1 MKIAG
6 KRIPKGNILLLVSF
20 AAISLCFLL
29 IFSVARADRENN
41 MSKNNMYSGHQK
53 GFSIMH
59 AEEEQQW
66 ADVIPGLADEYD
78 RFAIY
83 VSVPDPE
90 IVVRGIF
97 TDGDVAVP
105 PMLEGTYF
113 TADTSWTDMP
123 KIVLGKQY
131 KKDVS
136 EREGK
141 MYYRYL
147 DVEYEVL
154 GIMGTEGDSRLNHMM
169 MMDFQSAVHIA
180 GINSEYVLDTK
191 KRSAIVEIGKSLE
204 ERFEYPADVLIVLEG
219 EGTLSPIAQ
228 FLSSEAIMNTMYVM
242 MLVSFSLSTVLV
254 TLIWFRFRRQLFFVW
269 SLCGYERYAERLDI
283 SKRFYLTAGSGFAAG
298 VCLMF
303 AVCTRMPDIHI
314 VTGDV
319 IRALAMTFGWGTLI
333 LFFCYFLDRRRF
345 RKR

>member
-6 KRIPKGNILLLVSF
+6 KRIPKGNILLFVSF

-29 IFSVARADRENN
+29 IFSVTRADRENN

-53 GFSIMH
+53 GFSILQ
-59 AEEEQQW
+59 AEEEQW
-66 ADVIPGLADEYD
+66 VDVIPGLAADHD
-78 RFAIY
+78 RFALY

-90 IVVRGIF
+90 IVVRGVF

-113 TADTSWTDMP
+113 TEDTSWTNQP

-131 KKDVS
+131 KNDVS
-136 EREGK
+136 GRDGK

-147 DVEYEVL
+147 DTEYEVL
-154 GIMGTEGDSRLNHMM
+154 GIMGTEDDSRLNHMM
-169 MMDFQSAVHIA
+169 MMDFQSAVRLA
-180 GINSEYVLDTK
+180 GINSDYVLDTK
-191 KRSAIVEIGKSLE
+191 KKSAIAEIGKSIE
-204 ERFEYPADVLIVLEG
+204 ERFGYPANVLIVLE
-219 EGTLSPIAQ
+219 EGGAPSPIAQ

-269 SLCGYERYAERLDI
+269 SLCGYKQYAERLDI

-298 VCLMF
+298 VCVML
-303 AVCTRMPDIHI
+303 AASVKIPDIRI
-314 VTGDV
+314 AGGDV
-319 IRALAMTFGWGTLI
+319 VRALAMTFGWGTLI
-333 LFFCYFLDRRRF
+333 LFFCYFLDRR
-345 RKR
+345 K